1 MPLLRVSASDSGT
14 AANWT
19 QSAIRSRRKKI
30 TCLTLHHVKN
40 QQGPRVWTRVIR
52 AVGILG
58 VPSRLASVCTCVWDV
73 CLPWSRSHRVHCS
86 FCSHPPTP
94 HARVLDSTVLRT
106 ERGKGPGTSVP
117 VVRGPFP
124 WHLGLLALLAP
135 LEPL

>member
-1 MPLLRVSASDSGT
+1 MPLLRVSASDSGQRPT
-14 AANWT
+14 GPKVRLDLGGKNNLSYSASCEEPTRAACVDPSDKSSWHSGGSF
-19 QSAIRSRRKKI
+19 QA
-30 TCLTLHHVKN
+30 CFCVHVC
-40 QQGPRVWTRVIR
+40 
-52 AVGILG
+52 VG
-58 VPSRLASVCTCVWDV
+58 V

-86 FCSHPPTP
+86 FCPYPPTP